1 MCSIL
6 KVFWAIYV
14 FLNSLIFFSCDG
26 KVKYRPIIFVED
38 VLSTLEWMLLILLT
52 KINKRKGSSNN
63 IYICPMKRFLF
74 KNLVLWLLSGWINFC
89 FYMLPLQKNPF
100 TWHFCY
106 EYTVLVIFFCHDI
119 NVWLYNTTSCQNTSE
134 SCLFAT
140 TVIFWPLQCHQQLC
154 CVYSV
159 GFTNPTVK
167 KIPQLSVDS
176 FVFPIL

>member
-1 MCSIL
+1 MFCLHWSECCSFCWRRWIREKDQVTTSIFAL
-6 KVFWAIYV
+6 WKDFYSKIWFFGCFQAESTSVFICY
-14 FLNSLIFFSCDG
+14 LSKKIHSRG
-26 KVKYRPIIFVED
+26 TFVMSIHS
-38 VLSTLEWMLLILLT
+38 V
-52 KINKRKGSSNN
+52 G
-63 IYICPMKRFLF
+63 
-74 KNLVLWLLSGWINFC
+74 
-89 FYMLPLQKNPF
+89 
-100 TWHFCY
+100 
-106 EYTVLVIFFCHDI
+106 IFFCHDI

-140 TVIFWPLQCHQQLC
+140 TVIFWPLQWHQQLC